1 MEQRRTTMRSLV
13 LSSSAILLA
22 TTAFA
27 QMPAPPLPGSPPL
40 ASQQSMTIG
49 GTVTRFT
56 LTPRGDLDGLILG
69 DGTQVHVPPHLSAE
83 LAAAVKPGD
92 AVTVSG
98 SRSPTGAL
106 FIAASVADIASN
118 QTVTDR
124 GPPAPGLMP
133 PSPPPGVPS
142 GARRPEHDG
151 AGPRAAAAARS
162 SRRCGRRALGRRH
175 RPAHASAHCLPIRD
189 AAGPRSDRCC
199 TGMGPEHGLR
209 PRHRRAIGRSILGAT
224 AGALF
229 AAAGS
234 VSGPGPCF
242 VATLIG
248 SYRATVRSRR
258 SQALAERG
266 LRSVDTDRRCRC
278 YLGDRRI
285 GHGRSHHPSVALA

>member
-1 MEQRRTTMRSLV
+1 MRSFV
-13 LSSSAILLA
+13 LSTSAILLA

-27 QMPAPPLPGSPPL
+27 QMPPPPLPGSPPL

-133 PSPPPGVPS
+133 PPPP
-142 GARRPEHDG
+142 RRVQRLLRGPAGDVDG
-151 AGPRAAAAARS
+151 ALLDDGTVLRMPPHIAYQFATLLAPGRTVAAQGWGLNTAFGRVIDVQSVGPSLGQLREPFSPQPGASPAPAPVS
-162 SRRCGRRALGRRH
+162 SR
-175 RPAHASAHCLPIRD
+175 P
-189 AAGPRSDRCC
+189 
-199 TGMGPEHGLR
+199 
-209 PRHRRAIGRSILGAT
+209 
-224 AGALF
+224 
-229 AAAGS
+229 
-234 VSGPGPCF
+234 
-242 VATLIG
+242 
-248 SYRATVRSRR
+248 
-258 SQALAERG
+258 
-266 LRSVDTDRRCRC
+266 
-278 YLGDRRI
+278 
-285 GHGRSHHPSVALA
+285 